1 MKKILSLVLA
11 VALCL
16 SLLTTS
22 AFAVDEHE
30 KDYLDKQVQ
39 LVVDNLQKFYEDK
52 YGEGALVAP
61 YDEPVEVT
69 IVNYY
74 DSTLESNM
82 AIWNEWWGE
91 TLENN
96 RYVQAAEKA
105 LNIKIKY
112 QWLKNNADNGYVN
125 QLRLSIAAGDIPD
138 MFIVTNQND
147 LVQLAES
154 DLIMPID
161 DVVDKYFTTWDKE
174 IQNSDGGMLY
184 EMASYDGQRYGIPCN
199 ISDTDTFSY
208 IWLRKDW
215 MEALESGSP

>member
-39 LVVDNLQKFYEDK
+39 LLADNLQKFYEEN

-74 DSTLESNM
+74 NTALETNM
-82 AIWNEWWGE
+82 ATWNEWWGE

-96 RYVQAAEKA
+96 RYVQAAE
-105 LNIKIKY
+105 
-112 QWLKNNADNGYVN
+112 
-125 QLRLSIAAGDIPD
+125 RH
-138 MFIVTNQND
+138 
-147 LVQLAES
+147 
-154 DLIMPID
+154 
-161 DVVDKYFTTWDKE
+161 
-174 IQNSDGGMLY
+174 
-184 EMASYDGQRYGIPCN
+184 
-199 ISDTDTFSY
+199 
-208 IWLRKDW
+208 
-215 MEALESGSP
+215 

>member
-39 LVVDNLQKFYEDK
+39 LLADNLQKFYEEN

-74 DSTLESNM
+74 NTALETNM
-82 AIWNEWWGE
+82 ATWNEWWGE

-112 QWLKNNADNGYVN
+112 QWLKNDADNGYVN
-125 QLRLSIAAGDIPD
+125 QLRLAIAAGEIPD

-147 LVQLAES
+147 LMQLAES
-154 DLIMPID
+154 DLIMPVE
-161 DVVDKYFTTWDKE
+161 DVVDKYFTTWDK
-174 IQNSDGGMLY
+174 
-184 EMASYDGQRYGIPCN
+184 
-199 ISDTDTFSY
+199 
-208 IWLRKDW
+208 
-215 MEALESGSP
+215 

>member
-39 LVVDNLQKFYEDK
+39 LLADNLQKFYEEN

-74 DSTLESNM
+74 NTALETNM
-82 AIWNEWWGE
+82 ATWNEWWGE

-112 QWLKNNADNGYVN
+112 QWLKNDADNGYVN
-125 QLRLSIAAGDIPD
+125 QLRLSIAAGEIPD

-147 LVQLAES
+147 LMQLAES
-154 DLIMPID
+154 DLIIPVD

-184 EMASYDGQRYGIPCN
+184 
-199 ISDTDTFSY
+199 
-208 IWLRKDW
+208 
-215 MEALESGSP
+215 

>member
-52 YGEGALVAP
+52 YSEGALVAP

-91 TLENN
+91 TRE
-96 RYVQAAEKA
+96 QP
-105 LNIKIKY
+105 
-112 QWLKNNADNGYVN
+112 
-125 QLRLSIAAGDIPD
+125 LRS
-138 MFIVTNQND
+138 
-147 LVQLAES
+147 
-154 DLIMPID
+154 
-161 DVVDKYFTTWDKE
+161 
-174 IQNSDGGMLY
+174 GG
-184 EMASYDGQRYGIPCN
+184 
-199 ISDTDTFSY
+199 
-208 IWLRKDW
+208 
-215 MEALESGSP
+215 